1 MTNIA
6 LWVAQILLA
15 AVFLGSGLVKSI
27 QPKDKLIA
35 TGQTGVAPF
44 PLPVIRL
51 TAFAEMLAAVGIVL
65 PWLTGIAPVLT
76 PAAAVGLVIVMIGAV
91 ASHSALLRADRTAGR
106 GNREARNVAANLIL
120 MALCVFVV
128 VGRLAY

>member
-1 MTNIA
+1 MSIA
-6 LWVAQILLA
+6 LWVVQILLA
-15 AVFLGSGLVKSI
+15 AVFLGSGVVKGT

-51 TAFAEMLAAVGIVL
+51 TAFAELLAVAGLIL
-65 PWLTGIAPVLT
+65 PSLTGIAEVLT
-76 PAAAVGLVIVMIGAV
+76 PAAAAGLVIVMIGAIT
-91 ASHSALLRADRTAGR
+91 SHSTLLRADRAAGR
-106 GNREARNVAANLIL
+106 GNREARNVAATFVL
-120 MALCVFVV
+120 MALCLFVV